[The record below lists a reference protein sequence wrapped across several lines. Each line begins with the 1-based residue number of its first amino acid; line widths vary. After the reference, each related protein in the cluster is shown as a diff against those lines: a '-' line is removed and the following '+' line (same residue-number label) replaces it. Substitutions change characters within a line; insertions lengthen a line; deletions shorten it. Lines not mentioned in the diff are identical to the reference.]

1 MGSNPTPSA
10 TISLTTISP
19 AGAMF
24 DVNMDERSLGTRLSR
39 EKLQKVPLNQP
50 FTAEGRPVSD
60 PMGSNSG
67 TISRS

>member
-1 MGSNPTPSA
+1 
-10 TISLTTISP
+10 
-19 AGAMF
+19 MF